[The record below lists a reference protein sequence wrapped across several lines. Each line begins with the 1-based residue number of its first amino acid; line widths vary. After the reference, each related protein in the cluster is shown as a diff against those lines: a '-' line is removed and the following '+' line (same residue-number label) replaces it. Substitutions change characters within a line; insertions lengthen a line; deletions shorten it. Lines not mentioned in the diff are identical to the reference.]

1 MQLSDKTVIVTGA
14 GSGLGRAMAIGF
26 CADGAQVF
34 GIARNEAELA
44 ETARLCRPGAMHA
57 VVGDVSRPED
67 VQRLFDAAH
76 GHSGKV
82 DILVNNAALYPKQAF
97 LAMSHDD
104 WRRVIDVNVIGL
116 ALCCRHALPGMLERG
131 FGRIVNLGSF
141 AWRGPIPNS
150 SAYSVSKGAVGPLT
164 KALAVEID
172 RERHPDVLINQLM
185 PGIFK
190 TGMSES
196 GDDPASVY
204 PHVRFVATL
213 PRGGPSGETFVQSTL
228 YVEQRGRRSRLKQLV
243 KRALGLNG
251 RP

>member
-26 CADGAQVF
+26 CADGAQVI

-44 ETARLCRPGAMHA
+44 ETARLCRPGAMLPVA
-57 VVGDVSRPED
+57 GDVSRPED
-67 VQRLFDAAH
+67 VQRLFEAAH
-76 GHSGKV
+76 GRFGKV
-82 DILVNNAALYPKQAF
+82 DILVNNAALYPKQPF
-97 LAMSHDD
+97 LAMSHED
-104 WRRVIDVNVIGL
+104 WRRVIDVNVIGM

-150 SAYSVSKGAVGPLT
+150 SAYSASKGAVGPLT

-172 RERHPDVLINQLM
+172 RERHPDVLVNQLM

-190 TGMSES
+190 TGMSDS

-213 PRGGPSGETFVQSTL
+213 PSGGPSGETFVQSTL

-243 KRALGLNG
+243 KRALGLSG